1 MVPEFFKYISLT
13 IKNPL
18 LQKASSEALCDLLND
33 QPEFVE
39 SKIDDFIQLF
49 NQMSDDTNLILG
61 LAKALR

>member
-18 LQKASSEALCDLLND
+18 LQNSSSEALCDLLND

-39 SKIDDFIQLF
+39 AKIDDFIQLF
-49 NQMSDDTNLILG
+49 NTMSDDTNLILG
-61 LAKALR
+61 LAKSLK